1 MQYEFELRTLCVRMP
16 MRWVLGFGFRMARR
30 SSRARAPRRRA
41 RDSDAR
47 AAMTTGRK
55 APAPGATRATTR
67 ATTREDA
74 LDRAL
79 RALALA
85 KSFLSSYDARDKT
98 LAFAQYATLCASNGA
113 PGKLTSAS
121 ASIGMSRKPFRIV
134 KPLESAATAAR
145 KRASDAPTS
154 AAETIRALGMTCYFA
169 FDHLVWA
176 CASGACGTGKE
187 DARGRF
193 QRLSYWGWFFGSASG
208 LFLDTNELNA
218 LLDVMREKGFGE
230 DGNAPKTRDGENTSP
245 FVDADEDLD
254 ADEREARER
263 EVEALRK
270 RARKV
275 FVGLITNSAQAIL
288 ALALLEK
295 VKMSK
300 RKIGALGMFLSA
312 VNIASMLPAPA
323 AEAPGKTKTA

>member
-1 MQYEFELRTLCVRMP
+1 MIAIRVVQNAYYERCECLMTHRTVS
-16 MRWVLGFGFRMARR
+16 GFGFRESRDDR
-30 SSRARAPRRRA
+30 SNDSRDAPRRRA

-55 APAPGATRATTR
+55 APAPGATRRATTR
-67 ATTREDA
+67 ETTTREDA

-79 RALALA
+79 RRRWRAT
-85 KSFLSSYDARDKT
+85 KSFLSAYDARDKT

-113 PGKLTSAS
+113 PGKLDERVGVDRDEPETVSN
-121 ASIGMSRKPFRIV
+121 R
-134 KPLESAATAAR
+134 EAAGERGDGGEKAE
-145 KRASDAPTS
+145 ASDAPTS
-154 AAETIRALGMTCYFA
+154 AAETMRAVGMTCYFA

-230 DGNAPKTRDGENTSP
+230 DGRRAEDAGRGEH
-245 FVDADEDLD
+245 V
-254 ADEREARER
+254 
-263 EVEALRK
+263 
-270 RARKV
+270 
-275 FVGLITNSAQAIL
+275 
-288 ALALLEK
+288 
-295 VKMSK
+295 
-300 RKIGALGMFLSA
+300 A
-312 VNIASMLPAPA
+312 VR
-323 AEAPGKTKTA
+323 GRG

>member
-1 MQYEFELRTLCVRMP
+1 
-16 MRWVLGFGFRMARR
+16 
-30 SSRARAPRRRA
+30 
-41 RDSDAR
+41 
-47 AAMTTGRK
+47 MTTGRK
-55 APAPGATRATTR
+55 APPSDASSATRET
-67 ATTREDA
+67 TTREDA

-79 RALALA
+79 DVLART

-98 LAFAQYATLCASNGA
+98 LAFAQYATLFASNGA
-113 PGKLTSAS
+113 PGKLASAS

-145 KRASDAPTS
+145 RPKRDAPTS
-154 AAETIRALGMTCYFA
+154 AAETMRAVGMTCYFA

-176 CASGACGTGKE
+176 CASGACGTGRE
-187 DARGRF
+187 EARGRF
-193 QRLSYWGWFFGSASG
+193 QRASYWGWFFGSASG

-218 LLDVMREKGFGE
+218 LLDVMREKGFAD
-230 DGNAPKTRDGENTSP
+230 DGSAPKARDGENTSP
-245 FVDADEDLD
+245 FVDADEELD
-254 ADEREARER
+254 ADEREERER

-323 AEAPGKTKTA
+323 AEAPRKTKTA

>member
-1 MQYEFELRTLCVRMP
+1 M
-16 MRWVLGFGFRMARR
+16 
-30 SSRARAPRRRA
+30 
-41 RDSDAR
+41 
-47 AAMTTGRK
+47 
-55 APAPGATRATTR
+55 
-67 ATTREDA
+67 
-74 LDRAL
+74 
-79 RALALA
+79 
-85 KSFLSSYDARDKT
+85 
-98 LAFAQYATLCASNGA
+98 
-113 PGKLTSAS
+113 
-121 ASIGMSRKPFRIV
+121 
-134 KPLESAATAAR
+134 
-145 KRASDAPTS
+145 
-154 AAETIRALGMTCYFA
+154 
-169 FDHLVWA
+169 
-176 CASGACGTGKE
+176 
-187 DARGRF
+187 
-193 QRLSYWGWFFGSASG
+193 
-208 LFLDTNELNA
+208 
-218 LLDVMREKGFGE
+218 
-230 DGNAPKTRDGENTSP
+230 GNAPKTRDGENTSP